1 MDDRFKNIIPRK
13 DKYGETVPGAL
24 GEWHLNNKSNIDPNA
39 IFIINDMEL
48 IIPPTQ
54 IVVKKE
60 NLSWSWKTLRSAV
73 STKIASGNGINY
85 VGLTIVFTPDLL
97 LHLHRLIT
105 QFRHSPFCYIE
116 NSFLRHS
123 LVPHWSTWQN
133 MAFTMTSLNVSNM
146 PGYPGSFVVQL
157 ELRMFEYRAYTPNFL
172 YKDEWK
178 TKPVRVSAPSNTE
191 GAGYLEEH
199 YAVMTIDTV
208 QGAGYYKAPTVINYK
223 TEGDFVDS
231 YSQVTEETRKKERI
245 SLYDLAAVHAGTVF
259 DMLPLPDMMQNS
271 RPVPPFLSN
280 IYIRY
285 INDLQFRALYANFA
299 IDVYSIYE
307 SNSSIEKFNYLT
319 IGEPYGENLEK
330 SVPNLNRTT
339 KVYGLQ
345 SGAVPKI
352 VRNEI
357 IKRMLG
363 ATENFR
369 IYFDQ
374 YKYYEENQIIQEI
387 KYKLKKI
394 ATARVLEANP
404 RSNEP
409 FGTSTTFNADAG
421 YPSVP
426 GEAVDLEQVDYGNF
440 KDSYN
445 AYIKSKKQNYS
456 SFPMNTANP
465 ALGKSCPT
473 DENLYFFPPVKQG
486 KITSPFGMRDRRD
499 INKKAGTD
507 KPDFSLH
514 SGIDIVSKIPEEAEA
529 NRTRRSNTIVDPS
542 DKSKM
547 KRIGGLTPI
556 YAPEDGVLRVNK
568 SSRQSSSMTLFIKKD
583 APFPGSN
590 GKPGK
595 IVTKYYHLCYPGD
608 WDTGYLK
615 GLISARGETQHLFD
629 SNGTP
634 SWGTDIKNKEVKRG
648 DIIGV
653 MGNTGGS
660 TGPHLH
666 FDVFVDGVPVDP
678 WLFLNAKSEDAS
690 TANPTPEEEKK
701 ILNEKK
707 EESTPDTTTLP
718 ESAEETRDKET
729 ITSSDLN
736 EIELTRSELDEVQ
749 ENSFLSVE
757 DLEKVINEVTITD
770 KDGNVIKDGKA
781 AWQDHIDKLAML
793 QFDGFFPYSEDY
805 RAANVFKRTR
815 AMVFDDPE
823 FNAINGLLKESYS
836 NQSLNEA
843 LRSDGL
849 NLTAAEKAAQSI
861 LKRKGL
867 IVTAVGASIQHIV
880 ANIPI
885 LGLEYPTHQHL
896 GSLEPTYHM
905 EFNALSDEVT
915 NLRIDGLDVEAQLFL
930 GMQTQLQANA
940 KDFRLVPD
948 SYTFVVDSFITKLMG
963 TYSVYDF
970 FKDDET
976 GRVELAK
983 KCIFSNTTVSTIE
996 GSPGRHAI
1004 FTQFNETNPYSGV
1017 EDINVGKTNQQK
1029 VDPARTQEVLEKI
1042 DNLNLSDHGR
1052 LALMIATFGT
1062 VMNTSTSKD
1071 FFKEKGIEENFI
1083 EDDTK
1088 ENYIAGFEIKEEQ
1101 YFLPEQGNYTSD
1113 QVIAKME
1120 GHIQAFLKEKGMD
1133 GGTWMGFG
1141 IAGALSLFVAYK
1153 FRGASPAQ
1161 AFGNLAN
1168 SGGTVRS
1175 FAAYGAAGTAIA
1187 GTGGAIGGDLVDATF
1202 GLDNQANKVEL
1213 TENLAEEAY
1222 EYVVDAMEGEGFS
1235 LESKP
1240 LLVSQTPIDVDSL
1253 QILLGNNND
1262 STYLLPDGRIGL
1274 DPSVLDDIEGHFK
1287 GYASSESSSAT
1298 IRNLSDT
1305 KQETFK
1311 DGTLLVKDVTDFL
1324 NAYPEYQSLVFKG
1337 DPSLQ
1342 KGRYVNLETSG
1353 MGIRSI
1359 IQYNK
1364 AITAIR
1370 GIAFQLLAEN
1380 FLGGLDHEEIEKQT
1394 YGIVKPTPLSDGSII
1409 PPSGQFTSFLRY
1421 VYQYLRLYVASDATY
1436 LNDSSYMTRHL
1447 GYNKAEINVLFDN
1460 LRVNNLKNKVKT
1472 ILPRDG
1478 DQNEFQISKLF
1489 GNNFNPATAIKLNAA
1504 VENAG
1509 QFNWPL
1515 AKTLVGRPAGSDVLS
1530 GLRDI
1535 AALDVG
1541 GGVGQI
1547 VDAAGGDGR
1556 NTVVQKLEEF
1566 YDARAEII
1574 NTYLDRCMVQ
1584 AGYGLTES
1592 VINNYLP
1599 VLGGFLNS
1607 FAKSSELSGYKGFYG
1622 IYKEILKFM
1631 LSPRTVDGQSATAR
1645 YGHMGESLMGAG
1657 EYLTD
1662 LASPAT
1668 NTLAYLPFGAATI
1681 ASGGYTTL
1689 ATGSIGA
1696 GSLTVGGSTI
1706 GEGLLARGAAAGGG
1720 ALASGTAGLMI
1731 GYNLA
1736 DDALDLNLLYSR
1748 DVTDWAFE
1756 AITGTSAGERGRSK
1770 TEHQVLNEY
1779 KEDRNLDVG
1788 SYTAGLTSIVTGNWS
1803 SSIENEIR
1811 TANSSFM
1818 KFIGKPKEGQASGK
1832 NTPGMTTYYTQFS
1845 DDLRIKPDEPFLLE
1859 LRRLVN
1865 SDIEKRK
1872 LQQIRE
1878 QLEALV
1884 KSAMK
1889 DSEVAFALGY
1899 EEPYRDNIDFGS
1911 SKGIECYPDLALPE
1925 HPYYRDDVG
1934 GAYATGPDFYMWNI
1948 YGDGPGGLT
1957 TEVKKYLNETI
1968 ENSVMKSYDSLKRM
1982 NGKGFEMKGTMGL
1995 QLSGPNAVSS
2005 EIAHKINMHAEGSD
2019 MTFDYDENGEMV
2031 TVSPGISAFYG
2042 GEVSGDTLEYLKQ
2055 EGQKGIS
2062 ALEKEIESAK
2072 EQIKTKKDDGSITDE
2087 DEELLNNKIKK
2098 FENQIKYVR
2107 AMEKGGMDY
2116 KYVGRLSNWHDTA
2129 AGADDFNEREV
2140 VAYEELYNK
2149 AINIER
2155 MFGSRAGYTGNYLT
2169 EENNRGVFEDTQDTV
2184 VAANDQFAHQFDP
2197 NSLKKLAKDSTQDI
2211 LSEKFS
2217 MKRAYPTFKLY
2228 FVEEDEWESR
2238 FTNFDDFYSFNG
2250 VKEFTITKNRENPG
2264 DVATIVLQ
2272 NVSGTL
2278 DGTKR
2283 NSYKDIDYF
2292 DKRKKG
2298 EMKSYYGEDSDLE
2311 PSMTETKTTVNEKEQ
2326 PFSSI
2331 VLRPGLNVQL
2341 RCGYS
2346 NDPDMLEVM
2355 LSGRVTEVSWG
2366 KSGDL
2371 CEITVQSFGTELT
2384 QYIKTEDRVFN
2395 TTHQLL
2401 GAMMLEKELQHFG
2414 RFEFDNIAQYGE
2426 NKDVSLDFYDYSQ
2439 DSDRQSW
2446 WIANGTVSFFKD
2458 WAGTMILGTLASV
2471 AIATMFRRG
2480 GGLAAVGAKGT
2491 NWMTAASTGAKGLSG
2506 ILSKGGINLYK
2517 LLFVPASLRGWTFSI
2532 RNWRTLGFSLTQ
2544 EARVAQKY
2552 ADDAV
2557 DLIMAAGKGPGLNLG
2572 EIKQIEQALRNV
2584 LGAKAG
2590 GSVNNLLAF
2599 QRTAEGKTFLQLMA
2613 QLRNGTANAETIA
2626 LQLQNAFRAAGNFA
2640 RSNSFMSG
2648 KLVTAINAGTVSGPQ
2663 IASYA
2668 GMAPIALWQSLGH
2681 FFSVSAGIS
2690 MLSIG
2695 ANIGYQ
2701 QVVKHDLLGL
2711 KAQRRYHA
2719 KMKSKVMISPADDNL
2734 FPPNPMSY
2742 LRLSFMED
2750 NGWLGLGHV
2759 LDTGFKVVEAF
2770 GLSSSIGQSFLVAG
2784 PDYDF
2789 PGTLRETY
2797 NKWKNPEGYKLSK
2810 RLNMDAAAYSIKGK
2824 RIWDI
2829 FREMSLRHPGWIYG
2843 VKPYGHKF
2851 EYRAFFGVP
2860 SQRYWSKPASP
2871 FFVQRVNTLRKYLL
2885 AEQST
2890 FNVLQDSWIKLYGK
2904 SSWDK
2909 AFTRNQDVY
2918 MDALAGKPVHGYPEG
2933 IPVENAYKG
2942 LESSAAARV
2951 LEIEFRSKVMK
2962 EYLMGLEN
2970 RFVPFRRYH
2979 MLTSEEDIVS
2989 NNISASMHN
2998 VANAVNVIYY
3008 NPADESVYK
3017 SVKMKASSGIPDN
3030 KLNMAKVD
3038 LGKNISSYTA
3048 ALRFGQGSLLY
3059 GMREMYR
3066 GELLVLGN
3074 HRINPWDICIVM
3086 DQFTQMSG
3094 PIEVKA
3100 VTHMFSFET
3109 GFLTEIVPNAVVIGN
3124 EISTFP
3130 VLEALKIMVG
3140 AKISLKKG
3148 KVDIDTNNS
3157 QEGLKDSLLGDGTYI
3172 DSSGTRRAANG
3183 FFGVDPEWE
3192 TDFQERYNFGKKGEF
3207 DLSELLPEAR
3217 NTDFF
3222 RSNSNFVDPNEK
3234 ILDLLDTAAGAAT
3247 IADETQIIG
3256 STGTGLGAAGVFLN
3270 QTFGRRYL
3278 PDNKWVK
3285 SLNTFKGS
3293 SLAVVGAG
3301 VLSFT
3306 GGLIYGSIKA
3316 NDPTS
3321 RWNAVTPYIMSKLME
3336 NEAVIVVPLLKDNR
3350 PIVSGLSYKN
3360 PLSSWKSI
3368 FGNLVNEV
3376 VDTAM
3381 GIQDH
3386 VTEVERAHDLW
3397 WQRYD
3402 QYSGQS
3408 KGWRDSISRSYYGA
3422 TSYWDLFSAES
3433 SEYYTGK

>member
-1 MDDRFKNIIPRK
+1 MDDRFQNIIPRK
-13 DKYGETVPGAL
+13 DKYGESVPGAL
-24 GEWHLNNKSNIDPNA
+24 GEWHLMNKSNVDPNA

-60 NLSWSWKTLRSAV
+60 NLNWSWKTLRSAV
-73 STKIASGNGINY
+73 STKIASGNAINY

-178 TKPVRVSAPSNTE
+178 SKPVRVSKPAGEE
-191 GAGYLEEH
+191 GAGDLEEH

-208 QGAGYYKAPTVINYK
+208 QGAGYFKAPTVLSYK

-231 YSQVTEETRKKERI
+231 FSQVTEETRKKER
-245 SLYDLAAVHAGTVF
+245 LTLHDLAAVHAGTVF

-285 INDLQFRALYANFA
+285 INDLQFRALYSNFA

-307 SNSSIEKFNYLT
+307 TNSTVEKFNYLT
-319 IGEPYGENLEK
+319 IGEPYGEQLEK

-374 YKYYEENQIIQEI
+374 YKYYEESQIIQEI

-394 ATARVLEANP
+394 ATARALEANP
-404 RSNEP
+404 RANQP
-409 FGTSTTFNADAG
+409 FSSSTTFNADAG

-426 GEAVDLEQVDYGNF
+426 GEAIDLDQVDYGSF

-445 AYIKSKKQNYS
+445 AYVKSGKRNYS

-486 KITSPFGMRDRRD
+486 KITSPFGMRDRRQ
-499 INKKAGTD
+499 INIKAGTTN
-507 KPDFSLH
+507 KPDFALH
-514 SGIDIVSKIPEEAEA
+514 SGIDIVSKVPEELEA
-529 NRTRRSNTIVDPS
+529 NRTRRSTVVADPS
-542 DKSKM
+542 NKSMM

-556 YAPEDGVLRVNK
+556 YAPESGKLRVTK
-568 SSRQSSSMTLFIKKD
+568 CSRDSSSMLLFVEKNS
-583 APFPGSN
+583 PFPNGD
-590 GKPGK
+590 GKP
-595 IVTKYYHLCYPGD
+595 TKPVVKFFHLCYPGD

-615 GLISARGETQHLFD
+615 QLIAATGATQHIFD
-629 SNGTP
+629 DDGNP
-634 SWGTDIKNKEVKRG
+634 NWGTNINNLSVKRG

-666 FDVFVDGVPVDP
+666 LDVFVDGVPVDP

-690 TANPTPEEEKK
+690 TAVPTPEEEKK
-701 ILNEKK
+701 VLNEAKP
-707 EESTPDTTTLP
+707 ESTPETTTLP
-718 ESAEETRDKET
+718 ESAEETRDQET
-729 ITSSDLN
+729 VTNKDIS

-749 ENSFLSVE
+749 EESFLSVE
-757 DLEKVINEVTITD
+757 DLEKVINEVTIKD
-770 KDGNVIKDGKA
+770 KDGNIIKDGKG
-781 AWQDHIDKLAML
+781 AWQEHLDKLAML

-805 RAANVFKRTR
+805 RAVNVFKRTR
-815 AMVFDDPE
+815 AMIFDDPE

-836 NQSLNEA
+836 NQSFDEA
-843 LRSDGL
+843 LRGDGL
-849 NLTAAEKAAQSI
+849 NLNAAEKAAKSI

-940 KDFRLVPD
+940 KDFRVVPD

-963 TYSVYDF
+963 SYSVYDF
-970 FKDDET
+970 YKDDET

-983 KCIFSNTTVSTIE
+983 KCIFSNTTVSTVE

-1004 FTQFNETNPYSGV
+1004 FAQFNETNPYSGV
-1017 EDINVGKTNQQK
+1017 EDINIGKTNQQK
-1029 VDPARTQEVLEKI
+1029 IDPNQTKEILEKI

-1052 LALMIATFGT
+1052 LALMIATFGR
-1062 VMNTSTSKD
+1062 VMNTSSSKD
-1071 FFKEKGIEENFI
+1071 YFKEKGITSDFI
-1083 EDDTK
+1083 EDETK
-1088 ENYIAGFEIKEEQ
+1088 ENYIAGFEIKEEK
-1101 YFLPEQGNYTSD
+1101 YFSPSQGNYTSD

-1120 GHIQAFLKEKGMD
+1120 GHIQEFLKEKGLD

-1141 IAGALSLFVAYK
+1141 IGAALSLVVAYK
-1153 FRGASPAQ
+1153 FKGTPPLQSISNFAS
-1161 AFGNLAN
+1161 
-1168 SGGTVRS
+1168 SGGMVKGVAT
-1175 FAAYGAAGTAIA
+1175 YGATATAI
-1187 GTGGAIGGDLVDATF
+1187 GGAGGAYGGDLVDATL
-1202 GLDNQANKVEL
+1202 GWDNEANKVEL
-1213 TENLAEEAY
+1213 TPDLAEEAY
-1222 EYVVDAMEGEGFS
+1222 DYVVNAMEDEGFS
-1235 LESKP
+1235 LEEKP
-1240 LLVSQTPIDVDSL
+1240 MLISQTPIDMDSL
-1253 QILLGNNND
+1253 QILLGQNTNT
-1262 STYLLPDGRIGL
+1262 SYLLPDGRIGL
-1274 DPSVLDDIEGHFK
+1274 DPSVLENIEGHFK
-1287 GYASSESSSAT
+1287 GYANSESSSVVVKEFS
-1298 IRNLSDT
+1298 NT
-1305 KQETFK
+1305 KQEKFEE
-1311 DGTLLVKDVTDFL
+1311 DTLLIKDVTDFL

-1337 DPSLQ
+1337 DPSLHE
-1342 KGRYVNLETSG
+1342 GRYVNLETSG
-1353 MGIRSI
+1353 MGIKSI

-1370 GIAFQLLAEN
+1370 GIAYQLLAEN
-1380 FLGGLDHEEIEKQT
+1380 FLGGLDYEEIEEQT
-1394 YGIVKPTPLSDGSII
+1394 YGIVKSTTLSDGSII
-1409 PPSGQFTSFLRY
+1409 PPSGQFTSFFKY
-1421 VYQYLRLYVASDATY
+1421 VYDYLRLYVASDSTF

-1447 GYNKAEINVLFDN
+1447 GYNKNEINILFNN
-1460 LRVNNLKNKVKT
+1460 LRVNNIDNKAQT
-1472 ILPRDG
+1472 ILPSEPNGRA
-1478 DQNEFQISKLF
+1478 FQIAKLF
-1489 GNNFNPATAIKLNAA
+1489 KQNLNPATAAKLNGA

-1515 AKTLVGRPAGSDVLS
+1515 TKTLVGRPAGSDVLS
-1530 GLRDI
+1530 GGRDLL
-1535 AALDVG
+1535 ALDA
-1541 GGVGQI
+1541 GGVKQI
-1547 VDAAGGDGR
+1547 IDSFGGDGR
-1556 NTVVQKLEEF
+1556 NTVLAKLEEF
-1566 YDARAEII
+1566 YDARADIV

-1599 VLGGFLNS
+1599 VLGGFLNA

-1631 LSPRTVDGQSATAR
+1631 LSPRTVDGASATAR
-1645 YGHMGESLMGAG
+1645 YGNLGEGALG
-1657 EYLTD
+1657 LVETVAD
-1662 LASPAT
+1662 FASPVTNTAFSSPIGHGTAMKGFQSLASMGGQQVAT
-1668 NTLAYLPFGAATI
+1668 GLMTGVGAKLAYSGA
-1681 ASGGYTTL
+1681 
-1689 ATGSIGA
+1689 
-1696 GSLTVGGSTI
+1696 
-1706 GEGLLARGAAAGGG
+1706 GLLA
-1720 ALASGTAGLMI
+1720 
-1731 GYNLA
+1731 GYNIGE
-1736 DDALDLNLLYSR
+1736 DAMDMNFLYLRSL
-1748 DVTDWAFE
+1748 TDGASE
-1756 AITGTSAGERGRSK
+1756 LILGTSAGERGRSK
-1770 TEHQVLNEY
+1770 TEHQILNEY
-1779 KEDRNLDVG
+1779 KEDRNLDIG
-1788 SYTAGLTSIVTGNWS
+1788 SYTAGLTAIVTGNWS
-1803 SSIENEIR
+1803 NSIENEVR
-1811 TANSSFM
+1811 TANNSFM
-1818 KFIGKPKEGQASGK
+1818 SFIGSVKKGQAASKMG
-1832 NTPGMTTYYTQFS
+1832 PGMTTYYTQFG

-1859 LRRLVN
+1859 IRRLV
-1865 SDIEKRK
+1865 DAQVEKRK

-1878 QLEALV
+1878 QLTALA
-1884 KSAMK
+1884 KAAMK

-1899 EEPYRDNIDFGS
+1899 EEPYRDNVDFGS
-1911 SKGIECYPDLALPE
+1911 SKGIECYPDLELPQ

-1957 TEVKKYLNETI
+1957 IETKKYLNETI
-1968 ENSVMKSYDSLKRM
+1968 ENSVMKSYDSIKRM

-1995 QLSGPNAVSS
+1995 QLSSPDSVSA

-2019 MTFDYDENGEMV
+2019 MTFDYDKDGEMV
-2031 TVSPGISAFYG
+2031 TVAPGVSAFDDAKAI
-2042 GEVSGDTLEYLKQ
+2042 SKDSLEYLKQ
-2055 EGQKGIS
+2055 EGQRGIS
-2062 ALEKEIESAK
+2062 NLEKEIEAIKAEYKAK
-2072 EQIKTKKDDGSITDE
+2072 AEEGNRSEE
-2087 DEELLNNKIKK
+2087 DRLLMVNRINK
-2098 FENQIKYVR
+2098 FENQIKYIR
-2107 AMEKGGMDY
+2107 ALEKGGMDY
-2116 KYVGRLSNWHDTA
+2116 KYVGRLSNWHGTE
-2129 AGADDFNEREV
+2129 GGRDDFNEREV
-2140 VAYEELYNK
+2140 LAYEELYQK

-2169 EENNRGVFEDTQDTV
+2169 EENNKGVFEDTQDTV

-2197 NSLKKLAKDSTQDI
+2197 NSLKKLAKDSTQDV
-2211 LSEKFS
+2211 LSEKYS

-2283 NSYKDIDYF
+2283 NSYRDIDYF
-2292 DKRKKG
+2292 DKSKKR
-2298 EMKSYYGEDSDLE
+2298 EMKSYYGEDSNLE
-2311 PSMTETKTTVNEKEQ
+2311 PSMTETKTTVDEKEQ

-2331 VLRPGLNVQL
+2331 ILRPGLNVQL

-2355 LSGRVTEVSWG
+2355 ISGRVTEVSWG

-2384 QYIKTEDRVFN
+2384 QYIKTEDRIFN

-2414 RFEFDNIAQYGE
+2414 RFEFDNVAQYGE

-2439 DSDRQSW
+2439 NSDRQSW
-2446 WIANGTVSFFKD
+2446 WLANGTVSFFKD
-2458 WAGTMILGTLASV
+2458 WMGTMLLGTLVSV
-2471 AIATMFRRG
+2471 GIGIMFRKG

-2506 ILSKGGINLYK
+2506 ILSKGGVNLYK
-2517 LLFVPASLRGWTFSI
+2517 MLFVPASLRGWTFSI
-2532 RNWRTLGFSLTQ
+2532 RNWKTLGFSLTQ

-2552 ADDAV
+2552 ADDVV
-2557 DLIMAAGKGPGLNLG
+2557 DLITAAGKGPGLNLN
-2572 EIKQIEQALRNV
+2572 QINRVEEALKNI
-2584 LGAKAG
+2584 LGATKTG
-2590 GSVNNLLAF
+2590 EVNTLLAF
-2599 QRTAEGKTFLQLMA
+2599 QRTAEGKAFLQLMA

-2626 LQLQNAFRAAGNFA
+2626 LQLQNSLRAAGNFA
-2640 RSNSFMSG
+2640 RTNSFMSG
-2648 KLVTAINAGTVSGPQ
+2648 RLVKAINAGTVSGPQ
-2663 IASYA
+2663 IATYA
-2668 GMAPIALWQSLGH
+2668 GMAPIALWKSLGH

-2690 MLSIG
+2690 MLSVG
-2695 ANIGYQ
+2695 LNAGFN
-2701 QVVKHDLLGL
+2701 QVVKHDLLGF

-2742 LRLSFMED
+2742 LRLDFMED
-2750 NGWLGLGHV
+2750 SGWLGLGNV
-2759 LDTGFKVVEAF
+2759 LDVGFKGLEAV
-2770 GLSSSIGQSFLVAG
+2770 GLASLIGQSFLVAG
-2784 PDYDF
+2784 PDYSF

-2797 NKWKNPEGYKLSK
+2797 NQWKNPEGYKLSK
-2810 RLNMDAAAYSIKGK
+2810 RLNVDAAAYSIKGK

-2871 FFVQRVNTLRKYLL
+2871 FFVQRVNNLRKYLL
-2885 AEQST
+2885 AEQSS
-2890 FNVLQDSWIKLYGK
+2890 FNVIQDSWIKLYGK
-2904 SSWDK
+2904 GSWDE
-2909 AFTRNQDVY
+2909 AFSRNQELY
-2918 MDALAGKPVHGYPEG
+2918 MLALAGEPVHGYPEG
-2933 IPVENAYKG
+2933 IPVEEAYMGK
-2942 LESSAAARV
+2942 ESNVAIRV

-2979 MLTSEEDIVS
+2979 MLTSDEDIVS
-2989 NNISASMHN
+2989 NNITASMHN

-3008 NPADESVYK
+3008 NPQDETVYK

-3074 HRINPWDICIVM
+3074 HRINPWDICIIM
-3086 DQFTQMSG
+3086 DKFTQMSG

-3130 VLEALKIMVG
+3130 VLEALKLMVG

-3148 KVDIDTNNS
+3148 KIDVDTDNS
-3157 QEGLKDSLLGDGTYI
+3157 QEGVADSLLGDGTYI

-3183 FFGVDPEWE
+3183 FFGIDPEWE
-3192 TDFQERYNFGKKGEF
+3192 RDFQERYNFGEKGEF
-3207 DLSELLPEAR
+3207 DLSEILPEAR
-3217 NTDFF
+3217 NNDVF

-3247 IADETQIIG
+3247 IADETQMIG
-3256 STGTGLGAAGVFLN
+3256 STGTGLGAAGVFLS
-3270 QTFGRRYL
+3270 QTAGRRYM
-3278 PDNKWVK
+3278 PDNRWIK

-3293 SLAVVGAG
+3293 SIAMVGAG
-3301 VLSFT
+3301 VLSYA

-3316 NDPTS
+3316 SDPTQ

-3402 QYSGQS
+3402 EYSGQS
-3408 KGWRDSISRSYYGA
+3408 KGWRDSISRTYYGA
-3422 TSYWDLFSAES
+3422 TSYWDLFSAEA
-3433 SEYYTGK
+3433 SEFYTGK